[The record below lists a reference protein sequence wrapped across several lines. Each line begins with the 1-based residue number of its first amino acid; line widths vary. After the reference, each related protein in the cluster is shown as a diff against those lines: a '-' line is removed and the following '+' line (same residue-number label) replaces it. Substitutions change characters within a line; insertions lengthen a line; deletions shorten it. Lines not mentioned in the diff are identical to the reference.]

1 MTRIPSTSDLCHAQS
16 NKAYDKLAVISE
28 NIEELEAL
36 YNFIFDIQEYFRQ
49 LLTNYVHLHNDQ
61 TIDSIKTFTKP
72 VRVKDINF
80 YNVLDELDNIVN
92 ITTVYDGNNP
102 CFDITLKRRDMEEQI
117 DIIGNIRLKL
127 NLSNNTPV
135 FEAVDTVGSD
145 EQSVV
150 VVKYLNQVVSNLN
163 ALISALDVR
172 VTNLENAVNTLSDR
186 ITSLESGIGNLALL
200 DTVTEG
206 SEYPVKSHGI
216 YSFVKAIENELRSLI
231 SSSVGGIPVGSKT
244 QKGILQ
250 VGNGIDVSEGTISIN
265 NDFIIGLVRGG
276 TGNGE
281 CDALEYIYRKD
292 SVKGT
297 FDFQGNT
304 ISFWKCFNRV
314 YLTGF
319 PGNLLS
325 SSTGHGASQSFSISL
340 PFTVTTPITCSGNL
354 LFDVS
359 PGGTVLSGEFSI
371 TLNNDS
377 LVLTI
382 PVNAGGGAYNCQ
394 TGPFDIEGWIV

>member
-36 YNFIFDIQEYFRQ
+36 YNFVFDIQEYFRQ

-72 VRVKDINF
+72 IRVKDINF

-186 ITSLESGIGNLALL
+186 ITSLESGIGSLALL

-231 SSSVGGIPVGSKT
+231 SSSVGGIEIPTGSKT

-250 VGNGIDVSEGTISIN
+250 VGNGIDVSEGTISVN
-265 NDFIIGLVRGG
+265 NDFIVGLVEGSAGGNPSEFNGVSGWRVWTWGKIGIVHVPEGAVGMVNLSENKIITLPLTYDRSIVVNLVSSDSSGSVGIWSYTLNGNSLTVYHNTNSQG
-276 TGNGE
+276 TG
-281 CDALEYIYRKD
+281 DTSPK
-292 SVKGT
+292 T
-297 FDFQGNT
+297 
-304 ISFWKCFNRV
+304 
-314 YLTGF
+314 
-319 PGNLLS
+319 
-325 SSTGHGASQSFSISL
+325 ASI
-340 PFTVTTPITCSGNL
+340 
-354 LFDVS
+354 
-359 PGGTVLSGEFSI
+359 
-371 TLNNDS
+371 
-377 LVLTI
+377 
-382 PVNAGGGAYNCQ
+382 
-394 TGPFDIEGWIV
+394 DIIGWLA

>member
-72 VRVKDINF
+72 VRVQDINF

-172 VTNLENAVNTLSDR
+172 VTNLENSVNTLSDR
-186 ITSLESGIGNLALL
+186 ITSLESGITRLSLL

-231 SSSVGGIPVGSKT
+231 SSSVGGIEIPTGSKT

-250 VGNGIDVSEGTISIN
+250 VGNGIDVSNGTISVN
-265 NDFIIGLVRGG
+265 NDFIVGLVEGSAGG
-276 TGNGE
+276 NPTEFNGV
-281 CDALEYIYRKD
+281 
-292 SVKGT
+292 SG
-297 FDFQGNT
+297 
-304 ISFWKCFNRV
+304 WKV
-314 YLTGF
+314 WTWGKIGIVHV
-319 PGNLLS
+319 PEEAIGNLHNPETKTITLPLTYDHTIVINFVPES
-325 SSTGHGASQSFSISL
+325 GSNSAYSWSYSVNNNSLTVTYHGNSTGDGSAKTAHA
-340 PFTVTTPITCSGNL
+340 
-354 LFDVS
+354 
-359 PGGTVLSGEFSI
+359 
-371 TLNNDS
+371 
-377 LVLTI
+377 
-382 PVNAGGGAYNCQ
+382 
-394 TGPFDIEGWIV
+394 DIIGWIA

>member
-72 VRVKDINF
+72 VRVQDINF

-127 NLSNNTPV
+127 NLSNNTPI

-172 VTNLENAVNTLSDR
+172 VTNLENAVNTLSNR
-186 ITSLESGIGNLALL
+186 ITSLESGMSGLSLL

-231 SSSVGGIPVGSKT
+231 SSSVGGIKIPTGSKT

-250 VGNGIDVSEGTISIN
+250 VGNGIDVSNGTISVNNNFIVGLVEGSAGGNSTEFNGVSGWKVWTWGKIGIVHVPEKAIGSLHNPERKTITLPLTYDYTIVIN
-265 NDFIIGLVRGG
+265 FVPESGSNSAYSWSYSVNSNSLTVTYHGNSTGDGSAKTAHADIIG
-276 TGNGE
+276 
-281 CDALEYIYRKD
+281 
-292 SVKGT
+292 
-297 FDFQGNT
+297 
-304 ISFWKCFNRV
+304 
-314 YLTGF
+314 
-319 PGNLLS
+319 
-325 SSTGHGASQSFSISL
+325 
-340 PFTVTTPITCSGNL
+340 
-354 LFDVS
+354 
-359 PGGTVLSGEFSI
+359 
-371 TLNNDS
+371 
-377 LVLTI
+377 
-382 PVNAGGGAYNCQ
+382 
-394 TGPFDIEGWIV
+394 WIA